1 MLVGP
6 MLPTDREAV
15 ESIARL
21 SAVELD
27 VHAELERRWAR
38 IWVGRIEPRDP
49 AAGFL
54 LAWSVADELHVINVA
69 THPELRRRGV
79 ANALMTMLIATAREE
94 RRRLVLLEV
103 RRSNHAA
110 IKLYRTHGFA
120 AMGVRRAYYTD
131 NSEDAVEMMLAID
144 PETGKVLPARDE
156 IVLDRGA

>member
-1 MLVGP
+1 

-27 VHAELERRWAR
+27 VQAEVERRWAR
-38 IWVGRIEPRDP
+38 IWVGRLAPSEL

-54 LAWSVADELHVINVA
+54 LAWTVADELHIINVA
-69 THPELRRRGV
+69 THPGSRRRGV
-79 ANALMTMLIATAREE
+79 ADALMTMLVETASSE

-103 RRSNHAA
+103 RRSNQAA
-110 IKLYRTHGFA
+110 IQLYRAHGFSA
-120 AMGVRRAYYTD
+120 IGVRRAYYTD

-144 PETGKVLPARDE
+144 PDTGSILPAHDE
-156 IVLDRGA
+156 IVLDHRA